1 MTLAVETPR
10 SRTAINLALLV
21 LLATLWGAA
30 YTLVKIGVET
40 IPPLTLIS
48 ARTLI
53 AGGILLAIM
62 RLRGITMPRDPAV
75 WKRFMIQACLNSVIP
90 FTLIAYAER
99 HVGAGLATILGSNAP
114 IFAFLLALLLVRH
127 ERPTLRQ
134 SFGVAAGLTGI
145 CLVVGVDALNGLGQD
160 VIAQLALVLSAVL
173 FGAAALFG
181 RNFNGLDP
189 MVPAAGSMICG
200 AIILTPLGL
209 IVDQP
214 WTLTPS
220 AASVTALIALA
231 VFSTTKRPFWQQVST
246 NLSRVEAPPSG
257 ERSSTCL
264 CHSSSAGISHE
275 TPAGVTL
282 EVPAPVAS
290 AAPARCGSP
299 SGGESAA
306 WTTPG
311 VCSAG
316 GNANNVGSL
325 DPAPLR

>member
-1 MTLAVETPR
+1 MTLAIETPR
-10 SRTAINLALLV
+10 SRTATNLVLLV

-48 ARTLI
+48 GRTLI

-62 RLRGITMPRDPAV
+62 RLRGITLPRDPAV
-75 WKRFMIQACLNSVIP
+75 WKRFMIQACLNSVVP
-90 FTLIAYAER
+90 FTLIAYAET

-114 IFAFLLALLLVRH
+114 IFAFLLALLFVRH

-160 VIAQLALVLSAVL
+160 VIAQLALVLSAVM

-200 AIILTPLGL
+200 AVMLTPLSL
-209 IVDQP
+209 IVDRP

-220 AASVTALIALA
+220 AASVAALIALA
-231 VFSTTKRPFWQQVST
+231 VFSTALAFVIYFRLIQTLGSVGTTAQAYLRVPLGVGLGVVALGET
-246 NLSRVEAPPSG
+246 LSPTVWIGLVCVIVGIAAMTIPQRTA
-257 ERSSTCL
+257 RSS
-264 CHSSSAGISHE
+264 
-275 TPAGVTL
+275 
-282 EVPAPVAS
+282 
-290 AAPARCGSP
+290 
-299 SGGESAA
+299 
-306 WTTPG
+306 
-311 VCSAG
+311 
-316 GNANNVGSL
+316 
-325 DPAPLR
+325 

>member
-1 MTLAVETPR
+1 MTLAIETPR
-10 SRTAINLALLV
+10 SRNATNLALLL

-30 YTLVKIGVET
+30 YTLVKVGVET
-40 IPPLTLIS
+40 IPPLTLIA

-62 RLRGITMPRDPAV
+62 RLRGIVMPRDPAV
-75 WKRFMIQACLNSVIP
+75 WKRFMIQACLNSVVP

-114 IFAFLLALLLVRH
+114 IFAFLLALLFVRH

-160 VIAQLALVLSAVL
+160 VIAQLALVLSAVM

-181 RNFNGLDP
+181 RNFNGLDS

-200 AIILTPLGL
+200 AIILTPLSL
-209 IVDQP
+209 IVDRP

-220 AASVTALIALA
+220 QASIAALLALA
-231 VFSTTKRPFWQQVST
+231 VFSTAIAFVIYFRLIQTLGSVGATAQAYLRVPIGVALGVVFLGET
-246 NLSRVEAPPSG
+246 LSPTVWIGLVCVIVGIAAMTIPQRAAPPR
-257 ERSSTCL
+257 E
-264 CHSSSAGISHE
+264 
-275 TPAGVTL
+275 
-282 EVPAPVAS
+282 
-290 AAPARCGSP
+290 
-299 SGGESAA
+299 
-306 WTTPG
+306 
-311 VCSAG
+311 
-316 GNANNVGSL
+316 
-325 DPAPLR
+325 

>member
-1 MTLAVETPR
+1 MTLAIETPR
-10 SRTAINLALLV
+10 PRTAINLALLV

-48 ARTLI
+48 GRTLI

-62 RLRGITMPRDPAV
+62 RLRGIVMPRDPAI
-75 WKRFMIQACLNSVIP
+75 WKRFLIQACLNSVVP

-114 IFAFLLALLLVRH
+114 IFAFLLALLFVRH
-127 ERPTLRQ
+127 ERPTPRQ

-160 VIAQLALVLSAVL
+160 VLAQLALVLSAVL

-200 AIILTPLGL
+200 AVMLTPLSL
-209 IVDQP
+209 IIDRP
-214 WTLTPS
+214 WTLAPS
-220 AASVTALIALA
+220 QASIAALLALA
-231 VFSTTKRPFWQQVST
+231 VFSTALAFVIYFRLIQTLGSVGTTAQAYLRVPLGVGLGVVFLGETLSPTVWIGLVCVVVGIAAMTIPQRARPQ
-246 NLSRVEAPPSG
+246 
-257 ERSSTCL
+257 RS
-264 CHSSSAGISHE
+264 
-275 TPAGVTL
+275 
-282 EVPAPVAS
+282 
-290 AAPARCGSP
+290 
-299 SGGESAA
+299 
-306 WTTPG
+306 
-311 VCSAG
+311 
-316 GNANNVGSL
+316 
-325 DPAPLR
+325 

>member
-1 MTLAVETPR
+1 MTLAIETPP

-40 IPPLTLIS
+40 IPPLTLIA

-75 WKRFMIQACLNSVIP
+75 WKRFMIQSCLNSVIP
-90 FTLIAYAER
+90 FTLIAYAQQ
-99 HVGAGLATILGSNAP
+99 HVGAGLATILGSNSP
-114 IFAFLLALLLVRH
+114 IFAFLLALLFVRH

-134 SFGVAAGLTGI
+134 SFGVAAGLAGI

-173 FGAAALFG
+173 FGAAVLFG

-189 MVPAAGSMICG
+189 MVPAAGSLICG
-200 AIILTPLGL
+200 AVMLTPLSL
-209 IVDQP
+209 IIDRP

-220 AASVTALIALA
+220 AAYITALIALA
-231 VFSTTKRPFWQQVST
+231 VFSTALAFVIYFRLIQTLGPVGTTAQAYLRVPLGVGLGVVVLGET
-246 NLSRVEAPPSG
+246 LSPTIWIGLV
-257 ERSSTCL
+257 CVV
-264 CHSSSAGISHE
+264 AGIAAITIPKRA
-275 TPAGVTL
+275 TP
-282 EVPAPVAS
+282 PVS
-290 AAPARCGSP
+290 
-299 SGGESAA
+299 
-306 WTTPG
+306 
-311 VCSAG
+311 
-316 GNANNVGSL
+316 
-325 DPAPLR
+325 

>member
-1 MTLAVETPR
+1 MTLAIETPPA
-10 SRTAINLALLV
+10 RTAINLALLV

-30 YTLVKIGVET
+30 YTLVKVGVET

-53 AGGILLAIM
+53 AGSILLAIM
-62 RLRGITMPRDPAV
+62 RLRGIALPRDPAV

-114 IFAFLLALLLVRH
+114 IFAFLLALLFVRH

-134 SFGVAAGLTGI
+134 SFGVAAGLAGI

-160 VIAQLALVLSAVL
+160 VVAQLALVFSAVM

-181 RNFNGLDP
+181 RNFNGLDS

-200 AIILTPLGL
+200 AIILTPLSL
-209 IVDQP
+209 IIDRP

-220 AASVTALIALA
+220 TASIVALIALA
-231 VFSTTKRPFWQQVST
+231 VFSTALAFVIYFRLIQTLGSVGTTAQAYLRVPLGVGLGVVFLGET
-246 NLSRVEAPPSG
+246 LSPTVWIG
-257 ERSSTCL
+257 LVCVV
-264 CHSSSAGISHE
+264 AGI
-275 TPAGVTL
+275 
-282 EVPAPVAS
+282 
-290 AAPARCGSP
+290 AAMTIPAR
-299 SGGESAA
+299 SAK
-306 WTTPG
+306 PRG
-311 VCSAG
+311 
-316 GNANNVGSL
+316 
-325 DPAPLR
+325 

>member
-1 MTLAVETPR
+1 MTLAIETPPA
-10 SRTAINLALLV
+10 RTAVNLALLV

-30 YTLVKIGVET
+30 YTLVKVGVET

-48 ARTLI
+48 GRTLI
-53 AGGILLAIM
+53 AGAILLAIM

-75 WKRFMIQACLNSVIP
+75 WKRFMIQACLNSVVP

-114 IFAFLLALLLVRH
+114 IFAFLLALLFVRH

-160 VIAQLALVLSAVL
+160 VMAQLALVLSAVM

-181 RNFNGLDP
+181 RNFNGLDS

-200 AIILTPLGL
+200 AIILIPLSL
-209 IVDQP
+209 VIDRP

-220 AASVTALIALA
+220 TASIVALIALA
-231 VFSTTKRPFWQQVST
+231 VFSTALAFVIYFRLIQTLGSVGATAQAYLRVPLGVGLGVVFLGET
-246 NLSRVEAPPSG
+246 LSPTVWIG
-257 ERSSTCL
+257 L
-264 CHSSSAGISHE
+264 VFVVVGI
-275 TPAGVTL
+275 
-282 EVPAPVAS
+282 
-290 AAPARCGSP
+290 AAMTIPARKS
-299 SGGESAA
+299 SRTS
-306 WTTPG
+306 
-311 VCSAG
+311 
-316 GNANNVGSL
+316 
-325 DPAPLR
+325 

>member
-1 MTLAVETPR
+1 MTLAIETPR
-10 SRTAINLALLV
+10 SRTATNLVLLV

-40 IPPLTLIS
+40 IPPLTFIS
-48 ARTLI
+48 GRTLI

-62 RLRGITMPRDPAV
+62 RLRGITLPRDPAV
-75 WKRFMIQACLNSVIP
+75 WRRFMIQACLNSVVP
-90 FTLIAYAER
+90 FTLIAYAET

-114 IFAFLLALLLVRH
+114 IFAFLLALLFVRH

-160 VIAQLALVLSAVL
+160 VIAQLALVLSAVM

-200 AIILTPLGL
+200 AVMLTPLSL
-209 IVDQP
+209 IVDRP

-220 AASVTALIALA
+220 AASVAALIALA
-231 VFSTTKRPFWQQVST
+231 AFSTALAFVIYFRLIQTLGSVGTTAQAYLRVPLGVGLGVVALGET
-246 NLSRVEAPPSG
+246 LSPTVWIGLVCVIVGIAAMTIPQRTA
-257 ERSSTCL
+257 
-264 CHSSSAGISHE
+264 SSS
-275 TPAGVTL
+275 
-282 EVPAPVAS
+282 
-290 AAPARCGSP
+290 
-299 SGGESAA
+299 
-306 WTTPG
+306 
-311 VCSAG
+311 
-316 GNANNVGSL
+316 
-325 DPAPLR
+325 

>member
-1 MTLAVETPR
+1 MTIAIETPR
-10 SRTAINLALLV
+10 PHNATNLALLV

-30 YTLVKIGVET
+30 YTLVKVGVET
-40 IPPLTLIS
+40 IAPLTLIA

-62 RLRGITMPRDPAV
+62 WLRGIAMPRDPAV

-114 IFAFLLALLLVRH
+114 IFAFLLALLFVRH

-160 VIAQLALVLSAVL
+160 VLAQLALVLSAVL

-200 AIILTPLGL
+200 AIMLTPLSL
-209 IVDQP
+209 IVDRP

-220 AASVTALIALA
+220 AVSVAALIGLA
-231 VFSTTKRPFWQQVST
+231 VFSTALAFVIYFRLIQTLGSVGTTAQAY
-246 NLSRVEAPPSG
+246 LRVPLGVGLGVVFLGETLPPTVWIG
-257 ERSSTCL
+257 LVCVV
-264 CHSSSAGISHE
+264 AGI
-275 TPAGVTL
+275 
-282 EVPAPVAS
+282 
-290 AAPARCGSP
+290 AAMTIPKRVRGD
-299 SGGESAA
+299 
-306 WTTPG
+306 
-311 VCSAG
+311 
-316 GNANNVGSL
+316 L
-325 DPAPLR
+325 

>member
-1 MTLAVETPR
+1 MTLALETPPA
-10 SRTAINLALLV
+10 RTAVNLALLV

-30 YTLVKIGVET
+30 YTLVKVGVET

-48 ARTLI
+48 GRTLI
-53 AGGILLAIM
+53 AGAILLAIM

-75 WKRFMIQACLNSVIP
+75 WKRFMIQACLNSVVP

-114 IFAFLLALLLVRH
+114 IFAFLLALLFVRH

-160 VIAQLALVLSAVL
+160 VMAQLALVLSAVM

-181 RNFNGLDP
+181 RNFNGLDS

-200 AIILTPLGL
+200 AIILIPLSL
-209 IVDQP
+209 VIDRP

-220 AASVTALIALA
+220 TASIVALIALA
-231 VFSTTKRPFWQQVST
+231 VFSTALAFVIYFRLIQTLGSMGATAQAYLRVPLGVGLGVVFLGET
-246 NLSRVEAPPSG
+246 LSPTVWIG
-257 ERSSTCL
+257 L
-264 CHSSSAGISHE
+264 VFVVVGI
-275 TPAGVTL
+275 
-282 EVPAPVAS
+282 
-290 AAPARCGSP
+290 AAMTIPARKS
-299 SGGESAA
+299 SRTS
-306 WTTPG
+306 
-311 VCSAG
+311 
-316 GNANNVGSL
+316 
-325 DPAPLR
+325 